1 MKKLVLLALLFGGSL
16 FLTNCGGSGEGTGQE
31 TTQTENS
38 GGGEEASATAE
49 NTESSGDEANSKGVG
64 PVSSV
69 ELGEGI
75 DEEMAKKGEELFA
88 SKGCNACHEIDSRKV
103 GPALKG
109 VTERR
114 TPEWIMNM
122 ILNPTEMVQKD
133 PIAKKLLAEY
143 SAPMS
148 QQNLTEEEAR
158 AMLEYFRKIDSN
170 Q

>member
-1 MKKLVLLALLFGGSL
+1 MKKSVLLALLFGGSVL
-16 FLTNCGGSGEGTGQE
+16 FTNCGGSGSNEGAG
-31 TTQTENS
+31 TTTEQTENS
-38 GGGEEASATAE
+38 GGDEASATE
-49 NTESSGDEANSKGVG
+49 EAGGNEADSKGVG

-88 SKGCNACHEIDSRKV
+88 SKGCNACHEMDSRKV

-109 VTERR
+109 VTQKR

-158 AMLEYFRKIDSN
+158 ALLEYFRKIDSN
-170 Q
+170 